1 MATQNYGMRSFRAA
15 SDVQEFRLVTVDS
28 AGVAKLA
35 GASDPLIGV
44 TPAPRDNDGFIS
56 VRNRDSGT
64 FKVAVALGK
73 SVAVG
78 DVVKAAANGAVEAT
92 EGAGIAVAITGGT
105 SSASDC
111 AIIECAWI
119 FQKDEVGTDYGDLIA
134 RRTLGDV
141 YAIDDQTA
149 PEAGGEYQVPE
160 GTSRITIDRATVTS
174 AVTLLPPDDAPSVIL
189 ITQRGGAYNAVTWG
203 ASNLGVCP
211 MYLMIRVDDEWTH
224 VPLDEAF
231 EYRMQNTTIELDGV
245 GGIISVPVG
254 TGQVNLAN
262 LTGAVTLKFD
272 GAFYPQIISV
282 TNEDTTYDATIVSDA
297 ENITVAKESSAV
309 IMNIGSYLVKTNI
322 TAV

>member
-1 MATQNYGMRSFRAA
+1 MATQNYGMRSFRSA
-15 SDVQEFRLVTVDS
+15 SDVQEFRLVTLDS
-28 AGVAKLA
+28 AGAVKLA
-35 GASDPLIGV
+35 GANDLLIGV
-44 TPAPRDNDGFIS
+44 TFAARDNDGFVS

-64 FKVAVALGK
+64 FKVAVAPGK

-119 FQKDEVGTDYGDLIA
+119 FQKDESGTDYGDVIA
-134 RRTLGDV
+134 MRTLGDV
-141 YAIDDQTA
+141 FEINAQTVHA
-149 PEAGGEYQVPE
+149 DLKYKVPD
-160 GTSRITIDRATVTS
+160 GTSMITIDRATVIG
-174 AVTLLPPDDAPSVIL
+174 AVPLLPPDDAPTVIL
-189 ITQRGGAYNAVTWG
+189 ISQTGGTYDTVHWG
-203 ASNLGVCP
+203 TNNLGVCP
-211 MYLMIRVDDEWTH
+211 MYLMVRTDDEWTRI
-224 VPLDEAF
+224 PLADAF

-254 TGQVNLAN
+254 TGQVNLDN

-272 GAFYPQIISV
+272 GAFYPQIIAV
-282 TNEDTTYDATIVSDA
+282 TNDDTTYDATIVSDA
-297 ENITVAKESSAV
+297 ENITVAKESYAFIV
-309 IMNIGSYLVKTNI
+309 NIGSYLVKTNI